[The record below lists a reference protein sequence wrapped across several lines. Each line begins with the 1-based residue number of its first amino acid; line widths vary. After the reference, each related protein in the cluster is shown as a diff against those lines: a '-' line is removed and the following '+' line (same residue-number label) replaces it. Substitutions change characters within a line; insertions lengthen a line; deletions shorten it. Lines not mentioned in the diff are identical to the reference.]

1 MFNNDAVTTS
11 RPRISCSFRAFETK
25 KTEKNALIALQCLSV
40 CNNSRKTEQG
50 FAEFVILHQSLYAI
64 MYIKPTNMSVEQTF
78 CRTYTGTKSVTHWHN
93 VSHKM
98 ALRQSQTGTTSVT
111 KWHYVSHTLAQRQSQ
126 NGTKSVT
133 HWQYVSHTKAMT
145 ATADGSRQDTRL
157 LCERLDWELY
167 KQSTRNKFREI
178 HRLRKRAA
186 IDQSV

>member
-98 ALRQSQTGTTSVT
+98 ALRQSHTGTTSVT
-111 KWHYVSHTLAQRQSQ
+111 RRQWQQLLTAHVKTHDCSASDWTGNCTNKAQGI
-126 NGTKSVT
+126 NLGKYT
-133 HWQYVSHTKAMT
+133 
-145 ATADGSRQDTRL
+145 D
-157 LCERLDWELY
+157 
-167 KQSTRNKFREI
+167 
-178 HRLRKRAA
+178 
-186 IDQSV
+186 